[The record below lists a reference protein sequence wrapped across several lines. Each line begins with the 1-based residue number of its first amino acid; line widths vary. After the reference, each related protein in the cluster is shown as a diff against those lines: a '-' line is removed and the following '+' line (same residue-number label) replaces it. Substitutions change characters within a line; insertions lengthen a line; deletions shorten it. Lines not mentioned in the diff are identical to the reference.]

1 MKVYILILS
10 TLFCSQSWSWG
21 GRGHHAICE
30 AAVFLVKSPS
40 LKEFLLNK
48 PQIVG
53 HLCNVPDTYWKSLP
67 SDIRKIGDS
76 AHYVNP
82 EKIGLKPAEVPTDYK
97 KIIETYTGKPSKE
110 NEAKTLFSVPEELGS
125 NWWRADQ
132 FYRLSVEA
140 GKKIKAAKPP
150 KDSKEERDDDHP
162 YNQAF
167 FNMLVYMGL
176 MGHFVGDNSQPFHNT
191 SDYDGY
197 SANHGGIHAYYEDSI
212 VAQLGPNLTDQI
224 VKKARAWKSQKFT
237 EQKSVVENMRAL
249 ASISISE
256 VREVYKL
263 DPILKPSFIK
273 IERGMSLKTAA
284 QRRPASDA
292 VGKMSPLVI
301 KQMARASY
309 LLAHL
314 WDEIYNQAGEPPV
327 KSYKS
332 YRYPFT
338 PDFVAPDYY

>member
-1 MKVYILILS
+1 MRLLIL
-10 TLFCSQSWSWG
+10 TLTFLCSSVTFGWG

-30 AAVFLVKSPS
+30 AAVFLVKSPT

-48 PQIVG
+48 PQILG
-53 HLCNVPDTYWKSLP
+53 HLCNVPDTHWKSLA
-67 SDIRKIGDS
+67 SEVRKVGD
-76 AHYVNP
+76 ATHYVNP
-82 EKIGLKPAEVPTDYK
+82 EKIGLKPTEVPTDYK
-97 KIIETYTGKPSKE
+97 KIVEAYTGKPSQE
-110 NEAKTLFSVPEELGS
+110 NAAKTLFSVPEELGS

-132 FYRLSVEA
+132 FFRLAVEA
-140 GKKIKAAKPP
+140 GKKIKTVTLP

-167 FNMLVYMGL
+167 YNMMVYMGL
-176 MGHFVGDNSQPFHNT
+176 MGHFVGDNAQPFHNT

-212 VAQLGPNLTDQI
+212 VAQMGPNLTDQI
-224 VKKARAWKSQKFT
+224 VKKAKSWKSQKFT
-237 EQKSVVENMRAL
+237 ERKTVVENMREL
-249 ASISISE
+249 ASVSVSE
-256 VREVYKL
+256 IREIYKL
-263 DPILKPSFIK
+263 DPIIRPSSIK
-273 IERGMSLKTAA
+273 IERGMSLKAAA
-284 QRRPASDA
+284 QRRPPSEAA
-292 VGKMSPLVI
+292 NKMSPLVV

-314 WDEIYNQAGEPPV
+314 WDEIYKQAGEPPV